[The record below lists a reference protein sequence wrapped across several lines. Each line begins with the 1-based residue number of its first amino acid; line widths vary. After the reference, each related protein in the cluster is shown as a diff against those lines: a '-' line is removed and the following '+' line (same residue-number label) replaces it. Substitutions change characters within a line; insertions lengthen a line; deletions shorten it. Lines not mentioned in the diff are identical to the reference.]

1 MLVLLPELAEVTIDE
16 LATKVAAPR
25 TTVWRIV
32 KQLGYP
38 NYHSFSHEL
47 TQAVR
52 KFPLYN
58 RVDMDHATDD
68 PEVIRQKFI
77 RRCQQAETNLQR
89 VNLSYISS
97 VVDMLYAAETVN
109 FYNCS
114 DMYIKNLQLNLSIT
128 GKESNIFW
136 LKPDMLK
143 SAAQANEHTLTFVKI
158 LDFPEIMDITDVFD
172 LLKVRGSKIILLA
185 NDLATRYDEY
195 IDSSMVLQSGFIN
208 TDANVLDETILM
220 GLVNE
225 LYRGRYVK

>member
-1 MLVLLPELAEVTIDE
+1 M
-16 LATKVAAPR
+16 
-25 TTVWRIV
+25 
-32 KQLGYP
+32 
-38 NYHSFSHEL
+38 
-47 TQAVR
+47 R

-172 LLKVRGSKIILLA
+172 LLKVRGSKIILL
-185 NDLATRYDEY
+185 
-195 IDSSMVLQSGFIN
+195 Q
-208 TDANVLDETILM
+208 TILQPGM
-220 GLVNE
+220 TSTSIAPWCCNPALST
-225 LYRGRYVK
+225 LMPTYWMKQY